1 MDAMDTNLNDVP
13 MIRYDDMSTF
23 EDEIWNNEE
32 IETGVS
38 KSGLM
43 GTKLDLPPVR
53 QRMGGKPSK
62 LTIIQPPSRPV
73 SRAQGGVTPT
83 PGPEVP
89 GLGPSPTFDFEFG
102 QKEEVNIYE
111 ASYKLFIIP
120 HIIDIT
126 NKEILLVQRI
136 HVAMRH

>member
-1 MDAMDTNLNDVP
+1 MDTNLNDVP

-89 GLGPSPTFDFEFG
+89 GLGHHLHLTSNLTKRRG
-102 QKEEVNIYE
+102 KYI
-111 ASYKLFIIP
+111 KRL
-120 HIIDIT
+120 T
-126 NKEILLVQRI
+126 NLLLYLI
-136 HVAMRH
+136 